1 MVFALLLLLPLV
13 AQQNACFSFASR
25 KLVYIH
31 IMKTGG
37 LSIDALLK
45 CRCASAET
53 PCALLRED
61 GSAKHASNASGDL
74 ITRFRDSML
83 HGRAACAGGPVCTA
97 SGVGAVPMDEAG
109 AATANAKAAAVQRVS
124 RRDVGRKVTHAALLE
139 SRGGPCSAQVLATH
153 QSIAAIRTR
162 PYWAGAHTITV
173 LRDPVAR
180 VWSFYQYVRRK
191 SFDFQSQPL
200 LHFLRR
206 WRNFTPNASAA
217 STGGGSPHWHWRKS
231 NPMPNRI
238 DLPCCLRLQLCTVYA
253 RADLPRAIATPRLNI
268 LPSRDSRALTRALYR
283 SHLSPRH
290 RALEYD
296 DGAAGRTARRG
307 RSAKV
312 EEQGQRRQ
320 RRRWQQQQWW
330 HRHRRRRQ
338 R

>member
-1 MVFALLLLLPLV
+1 
-13 AQQNACFSFASR
+13 
-25 KLVYIH
+25 
-31 IMKTGG
+31 MKTGG

-45 CRCASAET
+45 CRCSSAET

-109 AATANAKAAAVQRVS
+109 AATANAKVSAALRVS
-124 RRDVGRKVTHAALLE
+124 RRDVGRTVTHAALLE
-139 SRGGPCSAQVLATH
+139 SRGGPCSAQLLATH
-153 QSIAAIRTR
+153 QSIAAIRAR

-191 SFDFQSQPL
+191 SSDFQSQPL

-217 STGGGSPHWHWRKS
+217 STGGGTGTGVSSPHWHWRKLPS
-231 NPMPNRI
+231 LQKSSATAC
-238 DLPCCLRLQLCTVYA
+238 LPCCACA
-253 RADLPRAIATPRLNI
+253 
-268 LPSRDSRALTRALYR
+268 SRVRIPLE
-283 SHLSPRH
+283 SHLR
-290 RALEYD
+290 RAC
-296 DGAAGRTARRG
+296 
-307 RSAKV
+307 
-312 EEQGQRRQ
+312 
-320 RRRWQQQQWW
+320 
-330 HRHRRRRQ
+330 
-338 R
+338 